1 MWVVA
6 IGQVT
11 RPGAILRHRPSRP
24 LGEFKSPHRLEPI
37 GCLPHGCGIRVG
49 RRPDF
54 PPPSLRPTRG
64 RAGRARTGG
73 DAKGRPK
80 LQTDRLCT
88 SRAMIGPGG
97 DGRGPVGRRRCD
109 L

>member
-54 PPPSLRPTRG
+54 LHLPS
-64 RAGRARTGG
+64 ARRE
-73 DAKGRPK
+73 DARDVPEREGTPRDGPSYR
-80 LQTDRLCT
+80 QTVCARHKRL
-88 SRAMIGPGG
+88 SGPGG
-97 DGRGPVGRRRCD
+97 DGRGPARSRWCA